1 MIQKPELLMPAGN
14 FEKMKYAYAFGA
26 DATYLGIPM
35 FSLRARENGF
45 KRETVI
51 EAIRYAHNLGKKV
64 YLTANI
70 LPHNHKVAPFI
81 KYIGQ
86 LLEEAQPDAWIMSDP
101 GIIMMM
107 REHFPDQEI
116 HLSVQ
121 ANTVNYATAKFW
133 EKAGIRRII
142 LSREL
147 TIREIKQIRDYCP
160 DLELEA
166 FVHGAICI
174 AYSGRCL
181 ISNYMSYRDPN
192 QGTCS
197 HSCRWQYKMYKKEEN
212 QPANWREEAQTAGI
226 EPAVTQQGDSYVPI
240 RGDYYLEEVDRPGEY
255 MQLDEDENGTYLM
268 NARDLCA
275 IEYLDELREAG
286 VDSFKVEGR
295 NKSVYYAAL
304 IARAYRR
311 AIDDLA
317 AGRPFNPENITD
329 VFAAANKGYIAG
341 FLKGNPGRS
350 AQKYDGTRAEQP
362 AYRFAGIV
370 RDYDAARG
378 WMKVEPRNPLRP
390 GMELEMLTRDTTRT
404 LKVEALYNIDGAPI
418 DIIHGGLH
426 YCYIPVSSPPEPFT
440 ILREKTAEDFA
451 PEHVELSRGCV
462 ENANEPCGCN
472 G

>member
-1 MIQKPELLMPAGN
+1 MKSKIELLMPAGD
-14 FEKMKYAYAFGA
+14 FEKMKYAYAYGA

-45 KRETVI
+45 KRDTVI
-51 EAIRYAHNLGKKV
+51 EAINYAHNLDKKV

-70 LPHNHKVAPFI
+70 LPHNHKVQPFI
-81 KYIGQ
+81 NYIGQ
-86 LLEEAQPDAWIMSDP
+86 LLQETQPDAWIMSDP
-101 GIIMMM
+101 GIIMLMK
-107 REHFPDQEI
+107 EKYPGQEI

-133 EKAGIRRII
+133 EKIGISRII

-147 TIREIKQIRDYCP
+147 TIREIRQIRDYCP

-212 QPANWREEAQTAGI
+212 QPQSWLKDAQRAGI
-226 EPAVTQQGDSYVPI
+226 EPAVTQQGDNYVPI
-240 RGDYYLEEVDRPGEY
+240 QGDYYLAETDRPGEY

-275 IEYLDELREAG
+275 IEYLDELRDAG

-311 AIDDLA
+311 ATDDLI
-317 AGRPFNPENITD
+317 AGRPFDPENITD
-329 VFAAANKGYIAG
+329 VFAASNKGYIAG

-362 AYRFAGIV
+362 IYRFAGII
-370 RDYDAARG
+370 RGYDAEKK

-390 GMELEMLTRDTTRT
+390 GMQLELFTRDRT
-404 LKVEALYNIDGAPI
+404 IPFTVEELFDVKGRPI
-418 DIIHGGLH
+418 DQIHGGLH
-426 YCYIPVSSPPEPFT
+426 YCYIPYPEAPPEFAL
-440 ILREKTAEDFA
+440 LRERTADDFN
-451 PEHVELSRGCV
+451 PREVELSREAESCGD
-462 ENANEPCGCN
+462 NCGCDS
-472 G
+472 

>member
-1 MIQKPELLMPAGN
+1 MIEKPELLMPAGN

-51 EAIRYAHNLGKKV
+51 EAIKYAHNLGKKV

-70 LPHNHKVAPFI
+70 LPHNHKVSPFI

-86 LLEEAQPDAWIMSDP
+86 LLEEVQPDAWIMSDP

-107 REHFPDQEI
+107 RENFPDQEI

-121 ANTVNYATAKFW
+121 ANTVNYASAKFW

-147 TIREIKQIRDYCP
+147 TIKEIRQIRDYCP

-212 QPANWREEAQTAGI
+212 QPVSWYDRAIRDGM
-226 EPAVTQQGDSYVPI
+226 EPAITQQGEPYIPP
-240 RGDYYLEEVDRPGEY
+240 RGDYYLEETDRPGEF

-286 VDSFKVEGR
+286 VNSFKVEGR

-317 AGRPFNPENITD
+317 AGRPFDTENITD

-362 AYRFAGIV
+362 VYRFAGIV
-370 RDYDAARG
+370 RDYDDDAG
-378 WMKVEPRNPLRP
+378 MMKVEPRNPLRP
-390 GMELEMLTRDTTRT
+390 GMRLEMINRNSTKTITV
-404 LKVEALYNIDGAPI
+404 KALYNIKGEPI
-418 DIIHGGLH
+418 DVIHGGLH
-426 YCYIPVSSPPEPFT
+426 YCYIPVDHAPLPFT
-440 ILREKTAEDFA
+440 LLREKTDENFRPDQ
-451 PEHVELSRGCV
+451 VELSRQND
-462 ENANEPCGCN
+462 ENCGETCGC